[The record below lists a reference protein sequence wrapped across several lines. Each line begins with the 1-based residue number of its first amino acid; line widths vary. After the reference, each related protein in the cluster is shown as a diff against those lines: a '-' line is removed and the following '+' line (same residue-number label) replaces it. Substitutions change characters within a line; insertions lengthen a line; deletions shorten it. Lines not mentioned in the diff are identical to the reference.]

1 MILFYTSFWFLVF
14 QSFFGNCNL
23 NGDEYW
29 LALRLYAAASIPVFI
44 LGYLLIKRRIS
55 KGTILI
61 LISSF
66 LIVSLGWELWLTYG
80 LAGGLPVDQRR
91 STALTCAI
99 PVNLNW
105 FLNSLADVLMVWIGI
120 FLVRW
125 FYKNK
130 SSPFLAWNWG
140 AFFIFLIWFILQNI
154 YVEAFFYNLQ
164 LGNNGDLSWAPMHP
178 LGSWYNP
185 TLFSIVGSPITLQ
198 AQSSWI
204 LMTPLIYSTSIYFYK
219 KYPFQSI

>member
-1 MILFYTSFWFLVF
+1 MNEFITLFWGLIF
-14 QSFFGNCNL
+14 QDIFENCNL
-23 NGDEYW
+23 NEEEYW
-29 LALRLYAAASIPVFI
+29 LVLRLYTAALIPVFL
-44 LGYLLIKRRIS
+44 LGYLLIKRKIS
-55 KGTILI
+55 KGIALI
-61 LISSF
+61 LCSTF

-80 LAGGLPVDQRR
+80 IGGGLPVDQRR
-91 STALTCAI
+91 SAALTCAI

-105 FLNSLADVLMVWIGI
+105 ILNSLADVLMVWVGI

-130 SSPFLAWNWG
+130 KSPFLVWRWQ
-140 AFFIFLIWFILQNI
+140 AFFILLIWFILQNI

-178 LGSWYNP
+178 LGSWFNP
-185 TLFSIVGSPITLQ
+185 TLFSIDDRPITLQ

-204 LMTPLIYSTSIYFYK
+204 LMTPLIYSISIYFFK
-219 KYPFQSI
+219 KYPDQRI